1 MVHPVLERV
10 ARAIVGTNN
19 DQDYVDEHW
28 GEWLDE
34 ARAAVDAMRDD
45 DWFDEQAQDAMDII
59 RQAVPGE
66 YESTAELPKLDMAL
80 VTKLVEQH
88 NELVRRWQEQRRRVA
103 VRGEAK

>member
-10 ARAIVGTNN
+10 ARTIVGTNN
-19 DQDYVDEHW
+19 DQTYVDEHW

-45 DWFDEQAQDAMDII
+45 DWFDERAQDAMDII
-59 RQAVPGE
+59 RQPVPGE
-66 YESTAELPKLDMAL
+66 YESTAELPKLDMAI
-80 VTKLVEQH
+80 VAKLVEQH

-103 VRGEAK
+103 ARGEG